1 MIRRAAIQDAREIA
15 EIHVQTWRAA
25 YAGLVPETHLSAL
38 SMGKGTARWQDA
50 LSKSTDGTLAAEVDG
65 RIVGWISFGKS
76 RDDDGRM
83 AGEVYAVYVRPVFWG
98 KGFGRK
104 LMESAEAHLWAHG
117 HERITLWV
125 LEGNQRSRVFYSRAG
140 YALDGTRKPLSIGG
154 KPLWE
159 LRYVKIAEHACRGH
173 TFACR

>member
-1 MIRRAAIQDAREIA
+1 MHAIVAGAPKRDSRRSVDNAMIRRAAIQDAREIA
-15 EIHVQTWRAA
+15 EIHVQTWR
-25 YAGLVPETHLSAL
+25 
-38 SMGKGTARWQDA
+38 
-50 LSKSTDGTLAAEVDG
+50 AAEVDG